1 MSSANLTKG
10 HGSLEGKIYLNNH
23 SKFAKLEFEIW
34 FFLAKSWYPHTFAKV
49 DAEEDA
55 VAVVSFCAVLAVA
68 GAGDGGGV
76 DVDAAVGVGE
86 EVVAVV
92 EGEQHRVGKKLFF

>member
-1 MSSANLTKG
+1 M
-10 HGSLEGKIYLNNH
+10 
-23 SKFAKLEFEIW
+23 
-34 FFLAKSWYPHTFAKV
+34 AKV

-55 VAVVSFCAVLAVA
+55 VAAVSFCAVLAVA